1 MTWTLMFQTLILTA
15 FIAVTSSLVSFIVAY
30 KQGVKDGYLKGRA
43 AGMRIGR
50 NSNQVVK

>member
-15 FIAVTSSLVSFIVAY
+15 FIAVTTSLVSFIVAY

-43 AGMRIGR
+43 AGLRAAVDR
-50 NSNQVVK
+50 VKSYK